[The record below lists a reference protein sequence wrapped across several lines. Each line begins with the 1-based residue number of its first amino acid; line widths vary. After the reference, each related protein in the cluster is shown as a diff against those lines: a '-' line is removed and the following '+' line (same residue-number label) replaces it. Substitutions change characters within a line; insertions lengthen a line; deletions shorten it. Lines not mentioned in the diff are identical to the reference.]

1 MNVPSQRKPLTG
13 RLTIRIHSVAEVDH
27 AATGRFSR
35 GPETFVIVKV
45 EDNFKAR
52 TRGTKNGKWPD
63 EVHDIDI
70 DKANEIELT
79 VYDRTG
85 DTAMP
90 IAMLWIRISDI
101 VEEMR
106 RKKIETE
113 FNSSGW
119 VAANQ
124 MSDSGIRPDIQ
135 FQPPP
140 GQMPQGQRPGQMPQ
154 GQRPGPPPPNAA
166 AQAGPIFITAWFALE
181 PVGRIQLTL
190 GFSMSNLTYCCANNT
205 SQAEQRKDGLRQ
217 QTRPPRRR
225 PPAKGRS
232 ARAVWPQVRPAA
244 VLQHHALRSV
254 RGTAQERGRHAM
266 RRLQVYLP
274 QGLLQESRHQVHHAV
289 Q

>member
-1 MNVPSQRKPLTG
+1 LTG
-13 RLTIRIHSVAEVDH
+13 RLTIRIHAVAEVDH

-52 TRGTKNGKWPD
+52 TRGTKNGKWTD

-124 MSDSGIRPDIQ
+124 MPDSGIRPDIQ

-140 GQMPQGQRPGQMPQ
+140 GQMPPAQRPGA
-154 GQRPGPPPPNAA
+154 PPPHAA

-190 GFSMSNLTYCCANNT
+190 GFSMS
-205 SQAEQRKDGLRQ
+205 RKF
-217 QTRPPRRR
+217 T
-225 PPAKGRS
+225 
-232 ARAVWPQVRPAA
+232 
-244 VLQHHALRSV
+244 VLKC
-254 RGTAQERGRHAM
+254 
-266 RRLQVYLP
+266 
-274 QGLLQESRHQVHHAV
+274 
-289 Q
+289 

>member
-1 MNVPSQRKPLTG
+1 LTG
-13 RLTIRIHSVAEVDH
+13 RLTIRIHAVAEVDH

-124 MSDSGIRPDIQ
+124 MPDSGIRPDIQ

-140 GQMPQGQRPGQMPQ
+140 GQMPPGQRPGA
-154 GQRPGPPPPNAA
+154 PPPNPA
-166 AQAGPIFITAWFALE
+166 AQSGPIFITAWFALE

-190 GFSMSNLTYCCANNT
+190 GFGTLTSLQWLNANET
-205 SQAEQRKDGLRQ
+205 SQAKQRKAG
-217 QTRPPRRR
+217 
-225 PPAKGRS
+225 
-232 ARAVWPQVRPAA
+232 VR
-244 VLQHHALRSV
+244 
-254 RGTAQERGRHAM
+254 
-266 RRLQVYLP
+266 
-274 QGLLQESRHQVHHAV
+274 
-289 Q
+289 